1 MPFSGW
7 WRLAF
12 PACKLSY
19 WEVHI
24 FNAHGRVRGACSH
37 LLSSLAHFYRMSSW
51 LGPLQEV
58 RAAPSLPVFTVL
70 PLLLGL
76 CRYMKVTSWC
86 LPHLEKSSQPCKEAD
101 STSITSLEGTQSQQG
116 KLEQKESICF
126 RVNLL
131 PLSTWGRTAPTFHP
145 ASQKDSKRI
154 LQ

>member
-7 WRLAF
+7 WQLAF
-12 PACKLSY
+12 PACKLSH

-24 FNAHGRVRGACSH
+24 FNAHGRVRRACSH
-37 LLSSLAHFYRMSSW
+37 LLSSLAHFYRTSSW

-58 RAAPSLPVFTVL
+58 RATPSLPVFTVL

-86 LPHLEKSSQPCKEAD
+86 LPHLEKSSQPCKEAN

-131 PLSTWGRTAPTFHP
+131 PLPAWERTVSTFHP
-145 ASQKDSKRI
+145 AIEKDSKRI